1 MVRALFFNGMH
12 RANMWFKNL
21 KLYQLTNSI
30 ELTEEQLQTQ
40 LESMSF
46 RPCGSQDLATMGW
59 TSPFR
64 NSDLLFHKTDNRY
77 WLVLKKQERILP
89 ASVVNNELAEKVAQI
104 EAETGSPVPKKQ
116 QTDLKQEIVHRLL
129 PQAFTKNSTTHGF
142 ISIENNLVVVDASS
156 DGAAEAF
163 LACVRKCIGSLPV
176 VPFAKTSKQDVLT
189 AWVLQDTPDDI
200 ELLDEAEFK
209 SPSEDGAIIRC
220 KSQDLDAEEMLAHL
234 QSGMLVQKLA
244 VAWQDRL
251 TCILGEDLS
260 VKRLKFT
267 DVVKEQ
273 NEDIP
278 KDEINAKLDADFT
291 LMSAEVVELSKA
303 LRDIFEVES
312 E

>member
-1 MVRALFFNGMH
+1 
-12 RANMWFKNL
+12 MWFKNL
-21 KLYQLTNSI
+21 KLYQLTSNI
-30 ELTEEQLQTQ
+30 ELSDDELQTQ
-40 LESMSF
+40 LDSMSF

-64 NSDLLFHKTDNRY
+64 NSDMLFHKTDNRI

-89 ASVVNNELAEKVAQI
+89 ASVVNNELADKVAQI
-104 EAETGSPVPKKQ
+104 EKETGSPVPKKQ
-116 QTDLKQEIVHRLL
+116 QSDLKQEIVHRLL
-129 PQAFTKNSTTHGF
+129 PQAFTKNGTAHGF
-142 ISIENNLVVVDASS
+142 ISLKDNLVAVDASS

-176 VPFAKTSKQDVLT
+176 VPFAKSSKQDVLT
-189 AWVLQDTPDDI
+189 SWVLQDAPKDV

-209 SPSEDGAIIRC
+209 SPSEDGATIRC

-234 QSGMLVQKLA
+234 QTGMLVQKIA
-244 VAWQDRL
+244 IQWQDRL

-278 KDEINAKLDADFT
+278 KEEINAKLDADFT

-303 LRDIFEVES
+303 LKEIFEIED

>member
-1 MVRALFFNGMH
+1 M
-12 RANMWFKNL
+12 
-21 KLYQLTNSI
+21 
-30 ELTEEQLQTQ
+30 
-40 LESMSF
+40 
-46 RPCGSQDLATMGW
+46 
-59 TSPFR
+59 
-64 NSDLLFHKTDNRY
+64 LFHKTDNRI

-89 ASVVNNELAEKVAQI
+89 ASVVNNELADKVAQI
-104 EAETGSPVPKKQ
+104 EKETGSPVPKKQ
-116 QTDLKQEIVHRLL
+116 QSDLKQEIVHRLL
-129 PQAFTKNSTTHGF
+129 PQAFTKNGTTHGF
-142 ISIENNLVVVDASS
+142 ISLKDNLVAVDASS

-176 VPFAKTSKQDVLT
+176 VPFAKSSKQDVLT
-189 AWVLQDTPDDI
+189 SWVLQDAPKDV

-209 SPSEDGAIIRC
+209 SPSEDGATIRC

-234 QSGMLVQKLA
+234 QTGMLVQKIA
-244 VAWQDRL
+244 IQWQDRL

-278 KDEINAKLDADFT
+278 KEEINAKLDADFT

-303 LRDIFEVES
+303 LKEIFEIED

>member
-1 MVRALFFNGMH
+1 
-12 RANMWFKNL
+12 MWFKNL
-21 KLYQLTNSI
+21 KLYQLTSNI
-30 ELTEEQLQTQ
+30 ELSDDELQTQ
-40 LESMSF
+40 LDSMSF

-64 NSDLLFHKTDNRY
+64 NSDMLFHKTDNRI

-89 ASVVNNELAEKVAQI
+89 ASVVNNELADKVAQI
-104 EAETGSPVPKKQ
+104 EKETGSPVPKKQ
-116 QTDLKQEIVHRLL
+116 QSDLKQEIVHRLL
-129 PQAFTKNSTTHGF
+129 PQAFTKNGTTHGF
-142 ISIENNLVVVDASS
+142 ISLKDNLVAVDASS

-176 VPFAKTSKQDVLT
+176 VPFAKNSKQEVLT
-189 AWVLQDTPDDI
+189 SWVLQDAPKDV

-209 SPSEDGAIIRC
+209 SPSEDGATIRC

-234 QSGMLVQKLA
+234 QTGMLVQKIA
-244 VAWQDRL
+244 IQWQDRL

-278 KDEINAKLDADFT
+278 KEEINAKLDADFT

-303 LRDIFEVES
+303 LKEIFEIED